1 MTAEDWAPYGIG
13 EPGEGG
19 WYPDY
24 RTPPANVRPEPTSV
38 VAASAPDIDR
48 SMLAL
53 VMHWR
58 LVIADLADFFG
69 IDLYDPAV
77 RSRPW
82 MGVRTMIFAL
92 LEQPDSRLRRAL
104 TRR

>member
-1 MTAEDWAPYGIG
+1 VPDENGV
-13 EPGEGG
+13 
-19 WYPDY
+19 YPDY
-24 RTPPANVRPEPTSV
+24 RTPPAHLRPAPTSA
-38 VAASAPDIDR
+38 VAASAPAIDR

-92 LEQPDSRLRRAL
+92 LEQPDSRLRKAL